1 MSDTT
6 ILIRSLNEGDHIDE
20 TLSAIMEQAGEIP
33 DIVLVDSYSD
43 DNTVEIARSY
53 GATVEQ
59 IPREKFTYGK
69 GMNVGMTAADT
80 RYVVS
85 LSAHAVPT
93 NRYWLQELTDSIEPE
108 RVAGAYGRQVAGP
121 DAHALEQRELLAHYG
136 VSRCDQKQD
145 VKFSNANAIID
156 RTVWMENRFDET
168 LPASEDR
175 AWAMAVRNEGFK
187 IRYNPDAAVYHTH
200 DDSLRQL
207 FHRNYN
213 EGRALNLIN
222 EERAVGLTSLI
233 GGTVLDLIRD
243 ARFVIRRR
251 STPLSLAYAPIYR
264 FTQKL
269 GLVTG
274 YYDNGKELH

>member
-6 ILIRSLNEGDHIDE
+6 ILIRSLDEGDHIDE
-20 TLSAIMEQAGEIP
+20 TLSAIMEQSGVRP

-43 DNTVEIARSY
+43 DDTVEIARSY

-59 IPREKFTYGK
+59 IPRDEFTYGK
-69 GMNVGMTAADT
+69 GMNVGMAAADT

-93 NRYWLQELTDSIEPE
+93 NCYWLQELIDCVEPE
-108 RVAGAYGRQVAGP
+108 NVAGAYGRQVAGP
-121 DAHALEQRELLAHYG
+121 DAHALERRELLSHYG
-136 VSRCDQKQD
+136 VSSRDQQQD
-145 VKFSNANAIID
+145 PEFSNANSIID
-156 RTVWMENRFDET
+156 RTVWIEHKFDEK

-175 AWAMAVRNEGFK
+175 AWAMAVQNEGFR
-187 IRYNPDAAVYHTH
+187 IRYSPNAAVYHTH

-213 EGRALNLIN
+213 EGRAMNLIN
-222 EERAVGLTSLI
+222 EEHAVGLTSLG

-243 ARFVIRRR
+243 ARFVLEEG
-251 STPLSLAYAPIYR
+251 STLLPLAYAPIYR

-269 GLVTG
+269 GLVAG
-274 YYDNGKELH
+274 YYDLGK

>member
-1 MSDTT
+1 MSETT

-20 TLSAIMEQAGEIP
+20 TLSAIMDQAGERP

-43 DNTVEIARSY
+43 DDTVEIARSY
-53 GATVEQ
+53 GATVKQ

-69 GMNVGMTAADT
+69 GMNVGMAAADT

-93 NRYWLQELTDSIEPE
+93 DRYWLQELIDSIESE
-108 RVAGAYGRQVAGP
+108 DVAGAYGRQVAGP
-121 DAHALEQRELLAHYG
+121 DAHALERRELINHYG
-136 VSRCDQKQD
+136 VSSRDQQQNPE
-145 VKFSNANAIID
+145 FSNANAIID
-156 RTVWMENRFDET
+156 RRVWMEHKFDET

-175 AWAMAVRNEGFK
+175 AWAMAVQNEGFR

-213 EGRALNLIN
+213 EGRAMNLID
-222 EERAVGLTSLI
+222 EERTVGLTSLV
-233 GGTVLDLIRD
+233 GGIMLDLTQD
-243 ARFVIRRR
+243 ARFMFEER

-269 GLVTG
+269 GLVAG
-274 YYDNGKELH
+274 YYDIGK